1 MLLLG
6 LILHSLATYKLWFG
20 QTWGGV
26 LHGCLIA
33 CKIFLPLHTAN
44 NQPFL
49 KFLNFTNI
57 KY

>member
-6 LILHSLATYKLWFG
+6 LILHSLATYKMWFG
-20 QTWGGV
+20 HTWWGF
-26 LHGCLIA
+26 LHDCLIA
-33 CKIFLPLHTAN
+33 YKMFLTLHTAN